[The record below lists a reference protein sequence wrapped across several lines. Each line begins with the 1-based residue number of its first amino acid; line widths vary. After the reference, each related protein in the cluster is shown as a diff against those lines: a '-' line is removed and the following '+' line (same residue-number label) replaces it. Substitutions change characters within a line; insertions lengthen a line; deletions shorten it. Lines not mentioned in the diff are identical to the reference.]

1 MKNTGRKLRIKWLLR
16 IILLVLLLAINNL
29 KKNVKFMVGQ
39 LSYELPLQCT
49 IFLTK

>member
-29 KKNVKFMVGQ
+29 KKKRQIYGW
-39 LSYELPLQCT
+39 PT
-49 IFLTK
+49 FL

>member
-1 MKNTGRKLRIKWLLR
+1 MKNTGRRLRIKWLLR
-16 IILLVLLLAINNL
+16 IILLVLLLAINNF